1 MRLLQSNFHFHF
13 DLSPSPCSATFFFDS
28 ATYSW
33 RSTAY
38 SVFLFFTSLLVYTLC
53 TGLCAVSPF
62 AHAFCPGPAAAP
74 SLPRPFVAEILLIVS
89 ECTPPEAV
97 VPQPFFRPSYP
108 HAAYHR
114 VACFCIGKRK
124 ESEDTILD
132 HYASIY
138 PSP

>member
-13 DLSPSPCSATFFFDS
+13 DLSPSSSSATFFFDS

-62 AHAFCPGPAAAP
+62 AYVLCPSPATAFP
-74 SLPRPFVAEILLIVS
+74 LPRPIVAEIFIVS
-89 ECTPPEAV
+89 ECIPPGV
-97 VPQPFFRPSYP
+97 IP
-108 HAAYHR
+108 
-114 VACFCIGKRK
+114 
-124 ESEDTILD
+124 TILSALIPPNSPSAV
-132 HYASIY
+132 YTTASPVFLHWKEKRIGRY
-138 PSP
+138 HLRPLRVNIS